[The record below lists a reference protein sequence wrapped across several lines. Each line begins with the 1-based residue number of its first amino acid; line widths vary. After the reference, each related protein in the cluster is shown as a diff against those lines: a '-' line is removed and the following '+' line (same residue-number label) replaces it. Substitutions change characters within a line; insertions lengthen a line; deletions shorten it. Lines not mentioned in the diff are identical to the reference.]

1 MVHTFANGTK
11 SSLMKKRG
19 EMCRYSSGGQYFFP
33 IGWVKSYPSEGKV
46 GHQWD
51 FKGDVASSKKEELER
66 AK

>member
-1 MVHTFANGTK
+1 
-11 SSLMKKRG
+11 MKKRG